1 MTKPSRQED
10 FAREVYETIVGS
22 KQRLG
27 EFLESQ
33 ALDKEFVQDQFREDG
48 AFGNALFNDVFI
60 RLTRHA
66 AERRTDP
73 NGEDGHRM
81 YDGLLE
87 LIRRGVPWFS
97 SAAKILGCGRERPL
111 EENPILSFHPW
122 SVRLRSEL
130 VQAGDTFATTPLVKV
145 KRELVLG
152 GGRSHEVQADLQ
164 HLNSYLD
171 NIVDG
176 TDADGTEGVNRGLV
190 SAFFFCHRLQLLWE
204 NQPTERDRLERARRE
219 INNMIRRRPAGSRV
233 ISNAL
238 LQIAVTDSIKLLVKV
253 ARGEAVPSRAE
264 PGWPRDPKAATVDSL
279 PTVFRFAT
287 LPTAVLGDRPPGG
300 LSSDE
305 NALVSRGFLREVMHT
320 LRASSLG
327 LEAGCVVG
335 YPKFGDSSEDGRL
348 VQRRVRYLIR
358 AACVK
363 KPEIENWF
371 QVFGEAPQEHQ
382 KECAKMLF
390 RSEATSGVSQGVSF
404 TEDQAKCLMDIE
416 EDSLFISES
425 DSYTSLDQVAKAV
438 PAASKELRGDINQRL
453 FDDRSERAERTRC
466 GKKRSEFFKKR
477 VRRDEE
483 SNYLEEVLRGDIEAE
498 GTSGLRAL
506 VDSSFHP
513 QFQVAEIGDFLK
525 AKEFNPAVDP
535 EKLEELSKWAR
546 VYYRAGIV
554 STKPLFDGKSSDEIH
569 KEVMAGSHAP
579 YQSHIPALH
588 ALLLDSVVWPPAR
601 EALQRLYRDF
611 CKEPS
616 NEKLRAL
623 WNGPKDE
630 LDGCNRS
637 RALLYGYSCDP
648 VLFGTGGIVGTAGQ
662 VVHANFSVGSS
673 PCLTPLMAAAR
684 SVRDNE
690 EGRLR
695 CLEDRLQVLLGGQNI
710 DHHDGRGWRAIHHAF
725 AFGNH
730 SVAKLLLKA
739 GARVGFVK
747 GDKTT
752 VLIEALRSRQIA
764 EVDDVAVS
772 RLVNLAVTEL
782 RNLSAADQQ
791 SVLTL
796 HDNHPPK
803 VRCGDP
809 LSALAVAVE
818 AGAQYSL
825 APLQT
830 VEQSLTGGRGVWGGN
845 LDRFIKD
852 RFSES
857 RLGDFVALIENYDG
871 FAQKLADND
880 GKLGKH
886 VCKRLIDQISKDNL
900 VDISKK
906 LEKLVRIKG
915 VSAPKDV
922 FHTLIQRLV
931 AERIGHD
938 RPITECVVSIVRD
951 LLSQD
956 GASDRIVDE
965 KFGETAVRAA
975 WRSGQQ
981 LVALLMA
988 DKLASTKS
996 QIVDAAQFLATADR
1010 QQMTVAEVSR
1020 LVVEPT
1026 GAVSLKVPLRSGA
1039 EEPKVYRLPSDQTV
1053 SAAIKFPY
1061 GETEAQ
1067 KWLDDFR
1074 ADIAAG
1080 LERALQPT
1088 ADGSSPLEFSSKQLM
1103 TSRPYAF
1110 EKLLAHLYDKDAT
1123 RCEDDPTPS
1132 EGSAP
1137 PAPTGRSSEQEVQ
1150 GST

>member
-10 FAREVYETIVGS
+10 FSREVYETIVGS
-22 KQRLG
+22 KQRLC

-33 ALDKEFVQDQFREDG
+33 ALDKAFVQAQFREDG
-48 AFGNALFNDVFI
+48 AFGNTLFNDVFI

-66 AERRTDP
+66 EERRTDP
-73 NGEDGHRM
+73 NGEDGQRM

-152 GGRSHEVQADLQ
+152 GGRSIDVQADLQ

-176 TDADGTEGVNRGLV
+176 TAADGTEGVNRDLV

-204 NQPTERDRLERARRE
+204 NQATQRDRLEKARRE
-219 INNMIRRRPAGSRV
+219 INKLIRRRPTGSRV

-238 LQIAVTDSIKLLVKV
+238 LQIAVTDSIPLLVKA
-253 ARGEAVPSRAE
+253 ARGEAVPSPAE

-287 LPTAVLGDRPPGG
+287 LPTAVLGDRPPVG

-363 KPEIENWF
+363 NPQIENWF
-371 QVFGEAPQEHQ
+371 QVFGEAPPEHQ

-390 RSEATSGVSQGVSF
+390 RAEETIGVSQGVSF
-404 TEDQAKCLMDIE
+404 TEDQAKCLLDIE
-416 EDSLFISES
+416 EDSLFIREPSHSES
-425 DSYTSLDQVAKAV
+425 DSCTNLNQVAKAV
-438 PAASKELRGDINQRL
+438 PAASKELRRDIDQRL
-453 FDDRSERAERTRC
+453 FDGRFERAERTRC
-466 GKKRSEFFKKR
+466 GKKRSEYLRLR

-483 SNYLEEVLRGDIEAE
+483 RSYLEEVLRGDIEAD

-513 QFQVAEIGDFLK
+513 QFQVAEIGEFLK

-535 EKLEELSKWAR
+535 KKFQELSTWAR
-546 VYYRAGIV
+546 DYYRAGIV
-554 STKPLFDGKSSDEIH
+554 STKPLFDGKSSSEIQ
-569 KEVMAGSHAP
+569 KEVMDGSHAP
-579 YQSHIPALH
+579 YQNHIPALH
-588 ALLLDSVVWPPAR
+588 ALLLDSVVWPQAR
-601 EALQRLYRDF
+601 EALQQLYRKF
-611 CKEPS
+611 CKERDNPIL
-616 NEKLRAL
+616 KAL

-648 VLFGTGGIVGTAGQ
+648 VLFGNEGIVGTAGQ

-673 PCLTPLMAAAR
+673 PCMTPLMAAAR
-684 SVRDNE
+684 TVRDNE
-690 EGRLR
+690 KGRLG
-695 CLEDRLQVLLGGQNI
+695 CLEERLQVLRGGQSI

-739 GARVGFVK
+739 GARVGLVE

-752 VLIEALRSRQIA
+752 ILIEALRSRHIA

-796 HDNHPPK
+796 HDKHAPK

-818 AGAQYSL
+818 AGPQYSL

-830 VEQSLTGGRGVWGGN
+830 VEQSLTGGKGVWGGN

-871 FAQKLADND
+871 FAQKLADNN
-880 GKLGKH
+880 GTLGKH
-886 VCKRLIDQISKDNL
+886 VCKRLIDQIKKDNL

-915 VSAPKDV
+915 VGAPDDV

-938 RPITECVVSIVRD
+938 LPITECVVSIVRD

-956 GASDRIVDE
+956 GALDRIVHE

-1026 GAVSLKVPLRSGA
+1026 GMVRLKVPLRSGA
-1039 EEPKVYRLPSDQTV
+1039 EPQVHRLPADQTV

-1088 ADGSSPLEFSSKQLM
+1088 ADGSNPLEFSSKQLM
-1103 TSRPYAF
+1103 TARPYAF

-1132 EGSAP
+1132 ESSAP
-1137 PAPTGRSSEQEVQ
+1137 PALAGRSS
-1150 GST
+1150 